1 MEDIFYSDA
10 VNQLFAQ
17 SMAEAVHHTEF
28 ESVSVDATLKCCL
41 SILGQSSYRA
51 GPQER
56 ASAALTGKD
65 CFRKV
70 PGLFVSLLL
79 DKSQR
84 CQV

>member
-56 ASAALTGKD
+56 ASAAFTGKIAFAR
-65 CFRKV
+65 C
-70 PGLFVSLLL
+70 PGCLLA
-79 DKSQR
+79 SF
-84 CQV
+84 